1 MGTSSYK
8 ERRAQIAI
16 RTLPTNS
23 SPVNIDCGFAYEDP
37 CFDSIRKFTAPFVE
51 CTTVLYTTNIGAYN
65 DISLLNI
72 TPDLKNTC
80 VFMFIDGITSAVYS
94 TQLLNLQKK
103 QPFWKVHVIM
113 DIVGSPQFLVKV
125 LKLLA
130 HRFFP
135 YARRSLY
142 FDGKI
147 SFKVGVLSFL
157 DVALMDGRVF
167 VAAPHPDPERTS
179 YREAAKTYKRLKTY
193 MKIGGARMGR
203 RKDLFDLD
211 AQYSQYKLEKYEP
224 SGFMFDTHF
233 VARVHTPEVALFEC
247 AWISD
252 VGEFSHREQVSIVHV
267 ADILGMR
274 NMLSA
279 LNDKPYIRVK
289 HHKIL
294 KGVHFQHK
302 V

>member
-1 MGTSSYK
+1 
-8 ERRAQIAI
+8 
-16 RTLPTNS
+16 
-23 SPVNIDCGFAYEDP
+23 
-37 CFDSIRKFTAPFVE
+37 
-51 CTTVLYTTNIGAYN
+51 
-65 DISLLNI
+65 
-72 TPDLKNTC
+72 
-80 VFMFIDGITSAVYS
+80 
-94 TQLLNLQKK
+94 
-103 QPFWKVHVIM
+103 
-113 DIVGSPQFLVKV
+113 
-125 LKLLA
+125 
-130 HRFFP
+130 
-135 YARRSLY
+135 
-142 FDGKI
+142 
-147 SFKVGVLSFL
+147 
-157 DVALMDGRVF
+157 MDGRVF
-167 VAAPHPDPERTS
+167 VAAPHPEPERTA
-179 YREAAKTYKRLKTY
+179 YTEAAKTYEHLKNY